1 MMGQTMK
8 DVCSFKARKGCL
20 SSFTKC
26 WTCSSWFD
34 AQKSDVRV
42 CSMSDLVNPVLHI
55 LVLPT
60 KKVQC
65 LMSVCLRMFLS
76 SIIKGWTRLSLFDV
90 QKMIFEF
97 IRCSISKTLTYHQL
111 GIRNELFLICCHFL
125 CKYKSKLPTLK
136 LELDFSCDRLNIL
149 GSNTKSAKFSQEQQ
163 QFLTSFFSNQSKYLT
178 IPTSEFETTPAR

>member
-1 MMGQTMK
+1 M
-8 DVCSFKARKGCL
+8 FKAKKGC
-20 SSFTKC
+20 SNTFTKR

-42 CSMSDLVNPVLHI
+42 CSMSDLVNLVLYI

-90 QKMIFEF
+90 QKMMFEF
-97 IRCSISKTLTYHQL
+97 IRCSINKTLTYHQL
-111 GIRNELFLICCHFL
+111 GIRNELFLKCSHFL
-125 CKYKSKLPTLK
+125 CKYKSTLPTLK
-136 LELDFSCDRLNIL
+136 LELDFSCDQLNIL
-149 GSNTKSAKFSQEQQ
+149 GSNSKSAKFSQEQQ